1 MPHIP
6 VQGAM
11 ELSSRHAK
19 KLSTSRVKLLI
30 SDIIPEDQRQDTLPA
45 ERFSFRVEFLQ
56 FNPD

>member
-30 SDIIPEDQRQDTLPA
+30 SDIPEDLRQDTLPA